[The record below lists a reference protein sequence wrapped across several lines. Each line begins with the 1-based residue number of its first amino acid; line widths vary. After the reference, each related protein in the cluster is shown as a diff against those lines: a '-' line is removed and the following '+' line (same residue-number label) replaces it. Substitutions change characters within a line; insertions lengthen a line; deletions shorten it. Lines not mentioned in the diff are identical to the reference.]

1 MIQETIG
8 LRYRISLSERLL
20 MSAKMVTKGSR
31 VADVGCD
38 HAHTGI
44 WLIKN
49 DIASKVIAM
58 DVRKGPLEKAREN
71 IKLYGLDGIIET
83 RLSDGLEKLSVG
95 EADSIVIA
103 GMGGTL
109 TVEILK
115 NGIEKAA
122 AARELILQPQSDIGM
137 VRRFLR
143 ENGFVIT
150 QEKMCKEDGKFYN
163 SIRAV
168 RDTDSIE
175 VIRDHFSKFLIQA
188 TPDKKLPDKKPSDK
202 LDSEMNQGNAN
213 IFQAVY
219 DEFGEI
225 LLKSQNPVLKEL
237 LLVLQRKNERNLKSI
252 EASENEAAM
261 LRKSE
266 LVQER
271 GLIEE
276 ALGHY

>member
-1 MIQETIG
+1 
-8 LRYRISLSERLL
+8 

-115 NGIEKAA
+115 NGIDKAA

-137 VRRFLR
+137 VRRFLG

-163 SIRAV
+163 SMRAV
-168 RDTDSIE
+168 NVVNIGRVTTEHFFNTMKSQEYSGRITVTDQE
-175 VIRDHFSKFLIQA
+175 LPENTEPETNHKNPEFLQA
-188 TPDKKLPDKKPSDK
+188 
-202 LDSEMNQGNAN
+202 
-213 IFQAVY
+213 IY

-237 LLVLQRKNERNLKSI
+237 LLILQRKNERNLKSI

-266 LVQER
+266 LEKEKNI
-271 GLIEE
+271 IEE
-276 ALGHY
+276 ALGYY

>member
-150 QEKMCKEDGKFYN
+150 QEKMCKEDGKYYN
-163 SIRAV
+163 SMRAV
-168 RDTDSIE
+168 RD
-175 VIRDHFSKFLIQA
+175 HFSESLIQA
-188 TPDKKLPDKKPSDK
+188 TPIKKLPDKRPSDK
-202 LDSEMNQGNAN
+202 ADSEMSQGNAK

-252 EASENEAAM
+252 EASENEVAM

-266 LVQER
+266 LEQER
-271 GLIEE
+271 KIIEE